1 MGPGLHDLEGCVFSG
16 VACRLGASSV
26 AAPRL
31 GIVLVLHCFGIG
43 HWGALLRPSSLPESR
58 ALAPPHLSLQ
68 SNGHAVRAERA
79 PPVNLLILLVQHTDP

>member
-1 MGPGLHDLEGCVFSG
+1 LEGYVFSG

-43 HWGALLRPSSLPESR
+43 HWGALLRPCSLPER
-58 ALAPPHLSLQ
+58 QALAPSCLSLQ
-68 SNGHAVRAERA
+68 GNGHVVRAQ
-79 PPVNLLILLVQHTDP
+79 PVNLLIS